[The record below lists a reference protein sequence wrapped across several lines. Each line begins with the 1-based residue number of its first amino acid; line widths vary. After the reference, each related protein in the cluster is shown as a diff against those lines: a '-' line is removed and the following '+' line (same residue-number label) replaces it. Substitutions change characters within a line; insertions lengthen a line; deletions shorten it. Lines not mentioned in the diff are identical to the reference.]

1 MTRNNQILHC
11 YAGRIRNIYFPFDIE
26 TDTAFSVAT
35 EMVAELD
42 ITDQDVTRIAD
53 MIDGEITSLV
63 PGWKPG
69 PGIEETPRFLN
80 QNLCLN
86 CASNHTSSG
95 SLLEFQS
102 KNPGANNLQL
112 VQCCRHGCASM
123 HGRFEEITYQADES
137 EHHATEGLPNV
148 SSQLD
153 FLHYQ
158 EIWGQH
164 ESRELS
170 PIGSGQ
176 SHSDEEY
183 DKIDQSVDRLKDEKE
198 IKLNNNSRSNA
209 INALQSASGSRS
221 SSSLV
226 SLYHDLSDTYEKD
239 NQQELRWLKAKY
251 QMELRELRDQQLGR
265 ASNSSNY
272 GSREHSLENCL
283 MTSLVLNS
291 FEGGNGVLL
300 QSSAVD
306 HQFSL
311 NCRDSVGKSSTLELR
326 RAQNSQLM
334 KSPNAEDMVNAK
346 SFYNGSLL
354 PHSIHRTV
362 SLPVDAVDL

>member
-1 MTRNNQILHC
+1 
-11 YAGRIRNIYFPFDIE
+11 
-26 TDTAFSVAT
+26 
-35 EMVAELD
+35 MVAELD

-53 MIDGEITSLV
+53 MIDGEIASLV
-63 PGWKPG
+63 PEWKPG
-69 PGIEETPRFLN
+69 PGIEETPRFAN
-80 QNLCLN
+80 QNFCFN
-86 CASNHTSSG
+86 CASNRTSSG
-95 SLLEFQS
+95 SLLEFLS
-102 KNPGANNLQL
+102 KNPGANNLQVL
-112 VQCCRHGCASM
+112 QCCRHGCASM

-137 EHHATEGLPNV
+137 EHHAIEGVPNV

-170 PIGSGQ
+170 PVVSGQ

-183 DKIDQSVDRLKDEKE
+183 DKIDQSIDRLKDEKE

-209 INALQSASGSRS
+209 INSLQSVSGSRS
-221 SSSLV
+221 LSSLI

-265 ASNSSNY
+265 VSNSSNY
-272 GSREHSLENCL
+272 GSREHSLENGF
-283 MTSLVLNS
+283 MSSLVVNS

-300 QSSAVD
+300 QSSADD

-311 NCRDSVGKSSTLELR
+311 NCRGSVSKSSNLELT

-334 KSPNAEDMVNAK
+334 TSPNAEDMVTAK
-346 SFYNGSLL
+346 NFYNGSLL
-354 PHSIHRTV
+354 PHSLHRTV
-362 SLPVDAVDL
+362 SLPVDAVDI